1 MSFELGKVHNKKSF
15 NVVSDKV
22 FNFGILETKKNKTIG
37 EKRAM
42 GLQVVDTIRILG
54 IQNSNY
60 NFLNPINISI
70 SSDNVI
76 QQLTKYRKY
85 RYRFILESLLFISN
99 IENDTDVIFV
109 SCDGLINVK
118 EALINSKLVNV
129 VGVCYLNEL
138 KDWELVKGQ
147 SKRSQAIFID
157 SEQIIKLS
165 HFAFAFITRN
175 ISNILNFTI
184 TLLDGDGKKITF
196 PTTENKIPIISF
208 KIQIIH

>member
-1 MSFELGKVHNKKSF
+1 
-15 NVVSDKV
+15 
-22 FNFGILETKKNKTIG
+22 
-37 EKRAM
+37 M

-85 RYRFILESLLFISN
+85 RYRFILESLLFSSN

-129 VGVCYLNEL
+129 LGVCYLNEL

>member
-22 FNFGILETKKNKTIG
+22 FNFGILETKKNKKK
-37 EKRAM
+37 KRAM

-85 RYRFILESLLFISN
+85 RYRFILESLLFSSN

-129 VGVCYLNEL
+129 LGVCYLNEL

-184 TLLDGDGKKITF
+184 TLLDGHGKKITF